1 MKTENKIAIAA
12 VAGVAG
18 FLIWKNWD
26 KIKGM
31 FTKDGEA
38 KKDTTEKPTE
48 SGTSSS
54 SELYKSNV
62 MMLQQLLGV
71 SIDGAA
77 GKQTNGKLE
86 YYFCDYLCEFNPE
99 KAFTNGYPS
108 LKKNGM
114 GVVSP
119 KNVIFYIKALQA
131 TSTPRQLLLKGLDV
145 QNKLKEFKDKI
156 GL

>member
-12 VAGVAG
+12 AVGVAG

-31 FTKDGEA
+31 FKKEGEA

-48 SGTSSS
+48 SGATNTSN
-54 SELYKSNV
+54 LYKSNV

-71 SIDGAA
+71 SIDGIA

-86 YYFCDYLCEFNPE
+86 YYFCDYLCEFDPE

-119 KNVIFYIKALQA
+119 INIIFYIKALNTA
-131 TSTPRQLLLKGLDV
+131 NTPRQLLLKGLNV
-145 QNKLKEFKDKI
+145 EQQLKEFKRKL